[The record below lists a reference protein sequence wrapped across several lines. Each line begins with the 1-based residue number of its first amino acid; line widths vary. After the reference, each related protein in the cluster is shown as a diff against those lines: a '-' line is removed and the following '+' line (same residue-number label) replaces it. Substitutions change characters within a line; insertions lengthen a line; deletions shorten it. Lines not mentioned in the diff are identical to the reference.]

1 MKASYPEQQPNV
13 ENLIVSNMNLVK
25 KIAWHMHGRVHASTE
40 IDDLVQIG
48 YYGLVLAAQN
58 YTVQEGATFASYA
71 SLRIRGSIVDH
82 LRKNSNLCRT
92 TIQMQQQANRAEREL
107 QTQLGRAPSKEEI
120 ARKIGITEDEMMGWE
135 QAFQANVHQSL
146 DSVYDDFSIWFVSP
160 ENTPEENISDSQL
173 RDVLKSA
180 LKTLPEREALVIQ
193 LYYVEELNVY
203 EIAEVL
209 EVTTGRVSQIKK
221 AAIGKLRNYMQQV
234 DGDELTE

>member
-1 MKASYPEQQPNV
+1 MKNQYLEQKPDV
-13 ENLIVSNMNLVK
+13 EELITGHMELVRR
-25 KIAWHMHGRVHASTE
+25 IAWQMHGRVHASVE
-40 IDDLVQIG
+40 VEDLVQIG

-58 YTVQEGATFASYA
+58 YTVQEGASFASYA
-71 SLRIRGSIVDH
+71 GLRIRGSIVDH

-92 TIQMQQQANRAEREL
+92 TIQMQQRAKKVEHQL
-107 QTQLGRAPSKEEI
+107 QMQLGRSPTSEEV
-120 ARKIGITEDEMMGWE
+120 AEKLGITDEEMMDWE

-160 ENTPEENISDSQL
+160 ENTPEENMSDGQL
-173 RDVLKSA
+173 REILKTA
-180 LKTLPEREALVIQ
+180 LRTLPEREALVIQ

-221 AAIGKLRNYMQQV
+221 AAIGRLRSFIRDMDKQ
-234 DGDELTE
+234 DFD